1 MRHRLAVLIAGL
13 AIGSVGAGVAV
24 ADTGGRPLSTSL
36 TGAEEAPGPGD
47 ADATGQADLRLNQ
60 GQNRVC
66 FDISW
71 ADVDGTV
78 FAAHIHVA
86 PAGSPGD
93 IVVPLFEGSFAGTD
107 SISDCVEDVDRDLI
121 KAIRQDPSAYYV
133 NVHSLPDF
141 AGGAI
146 RGQLGD

>member
-1 MRHRLAVLIAGL
+1 MRHRFAALIAGL
-13 AIGSVGAGVAV
+13 AIGLVGAGVAV
-24 ADTGGRPLSTSL
+24 ADNGGRPLSTTL

-47 ADATGQADLRLNQ
+47 PNATGQADLRLNQ
-60 GQNRVC
+60 GQSRVC

-78 FAAHIHVA
+78 FAGHIHVA
-86 PAGSPGD
+86 PPGSPGP

-141 AGGAI
+141 EGGAV